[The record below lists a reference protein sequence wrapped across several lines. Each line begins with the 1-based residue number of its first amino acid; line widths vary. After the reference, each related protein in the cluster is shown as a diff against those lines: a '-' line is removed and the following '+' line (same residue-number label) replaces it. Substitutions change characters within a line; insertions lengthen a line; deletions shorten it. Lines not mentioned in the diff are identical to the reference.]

1 MKLEDCKLGVRVRV
15 YDCLNGVFV
24 GTIRETSEGDKIGVE
39 CEIPGVS
46 GWYYPQQL
54 RKLAP
59 KKDKPTVGFAFNQD
73 GSWNMPVELTYTNT
87 IDLLKRQGC
96 DVWVMRGTRK
106 L

>member
-1 MKLEDCKLGVRVRV
+1 MKLSDCKPGVRVRV
-15 YDCLNGVFV
+15 YDGNLGSYIGEIVS
-24 GTIRETSEGDKIGVE
+24 IDDKNMVVIMRTASFG
-39 CEIPGVS
+39 
-46 GWYYPQQL
+46 YHYPQQL
-54 RKLAP
+54 RKIVP